1 MSQTLSFAAP
11 VPLRQHLFISSS
23 SVARP
28 PSQAHLRV
36 LHATATPSSKPLPSP
51 PQDAVPKVTN
61 PSVPLPRNQ
70 SQVEADP
77 PPQLPPIPPNAV
89 PYFAYFANMNP
100 RKIGPLSRV
109 PLRRFPLLYS
119 VPAVLPHHRLV
130 IDVPGLPPEPAFA
143 NVLPSHGSQ
152 VHGVLHWLSPA
163 DFASLSLS
171 EGYGAVPFPTGVSL
185 EEVTLRVTLKDGGET
200 EVAGKTFV
208 FQNRMPTEW
217 QRLVKPSRRYV
228 QVAVDGAEYWGL
240 DQKYIDNVLRRIPYA
255 NGLLGGFGLFVEPR
269 PHLLD
274 RPNPAEEFGKP
285 GLEIFSPFQ
294 PFKSQDVLRRV
305 TQQDEREKAG
315 RTQETKLRL
324 MRMSV
329 GGRRKLYFIPGIDG
343 TGKGILSQ
351 VAGFEEDGEWE
362 VSSVIYPH
370 ANRQGIQE
378 IAGDLIDMFLAD
390 GGGGPVT
397 LVGESMGGATL
408 LALTLENAKRKQQGE
423 DSLDIDLAL
432 LINPA
437 TCYDR
442 STPKALWDFLL
453 QLGLSAE
460 VYAGLLPP
468 VLLPFVVDLDNV
480 REEFGPSLV
489 PRLRKILFSLSSVA
503 DVLPQDALMHRVD
516 LLANLSVESCD
527 LAVLSSEFGPKQF
540 GVISCANDNLLPSL
554 SENHRLRRYI
564 PNMYSCVLSYGGH
577 VPMLDSRFSLVDMMK
592 PFKNVA
598 AKSKGEV
605 PKRNANARLE
615 KRREALSRRLIQK
628 YSGPEVS
635 AVKSRVEMRRVIDY
649 LGELNSC
656 SPVFIGEENLPT
668 PKEGRPVLFVCNHTI
683 MGWADAMFP
692 LLRLQ
697 ETKKILLRPL
707 AHPILFLLESTRLPG
722 APQATNKDM
731 TDYGVVQ
738 VSPSSLLEMFA
749 KGQWTLLF
757 PGGAS
762 EALRIGGAGRYEL
775 LWPESPEFVRACALF
790 GATVIPMATVGVDDM
805 VDVIVDSQTVSKYG
819 EKINDLLGNPLDTD
833 TFRDRVRRWR
843 ESDPNK
849 EVVMAPPVMRRSGP
863 ERIYFRFGKP
873 IEVPGECYDDP
884 VLEKKYYDDIRNGVA
899 DGLEILLRRRESDS
913 FRSLEERIK
922 FANANGTNVQPPASP
937 AWSWCVGQD
946 AYLDEELQPSLRHD
960 TSP

>member
-1 MSQTLSFAAP
+1 
-11 VPLRQHLFISSS
+11 
-23 SVARP
+23 
-28 PSQAHLRV
+28 
-36 LHATATPSSKPLPSP
+36 
-51 PQDAVPKVTN
+51 
-61 PSVPLPRNQ
+61 
-70 SQVEADP
+70 
-77 PPQLPPIPPNAV
+77 
-89 PYFAYFANMNP
+89 MNP
-100 RKIGPLSRV
+100 RKLGPLSHI
-109 PLRRFPLLYS
+109 PLRRFPLLHS
-119 VPAVLPHHRLV
+119 VPAILPHHRLV

-143 NVLPSHGSQ
+143 NILPSHGSQ
-152 VHGVLHWLSPA
+152 VHGMLHWLTPA
-163 DFASLSLS
+163 DFDSLSRS
-171 EGYGAVPFPTGVSL
+171 EGYGAVPFPTSVSL
-185 EEVTLRVTLKDGGET
+185 EQVTLRVTGKDGDEM
-200 EVAGKTFV
+200 EVIGKTFV

-240 DQKYIDNVLRRIPYA
+240 NQAYIDNVLKRIPYA
-255 NGLLGGFGLFVEPR
+255 KGLLGGFGLFVESR

-274 RPNPAEEFGKP
+274 RPNPAEEFGKA

-294 PFKSQDVLRRV
+294 PYKSQDVLRRV
-305 TQQDEREKAG
+305 TEEDERDKTSP
-315 RTQETKLRL
+315 TQEVGLRL

-351 VAGFEEDGEWE
+351 VADFEEDGEWE

-370 ANRQGIQE
+370 ANRQGILE
-378 IAGDLIDMFLAD
+378 IAGDLIDMFLLD
-390 GGGGPVT
+390 GGGAAVS
-397 LVGESMGGATL
+397 LVGESMGGAVL
-408 LALTLENAKRKQQGE
+408 LALTLENAKRKENGE
-423 DSLDIDLAL
+423 KALDIDLAL

-468 VLLPFVVDLDNV
+468 ILLPFVVDLDNV

-503 DVLPQDALMHRVD
+503 DVLPQDALMHRVN
-516 LLANLSVESCD
+516 LLAKFAVDSSD
-527 LAVLSSEFGPKQF
+527 LAVLSTELGPKQF
-540 GVISCANDNLLPSL
+540 GVISCENDNLLPSL
-554 SENHRLRRYI
+554 SENYRLRRHI
-564 PNMYSCVLSYGGH
+564 PTMYSCVLSYGGH

-592 PFKNVA
+592 PFKEVA
-598 AKSKGEV
+598 AKCRGHV
-605 PKRNANARLE
+605 PERTANAKLE
-615 KRREALSRRLIQK
+615 KKREALTRRLIQK
-628 YSGPEVS
+628 YSGSEVS
-635 AVKSRVEMRRVIDY
+635 AVKSRVDLRRVTDY

-656 SPVFIGEENLPT
+656 SPVFVGEENLPSPT
-668 PKEGRPVLFVCNHTI
+668 VGKPVLFVCNHTM

-697 ETKKILLRPL
+697 ETKKVLLRPL
-707 AHPILFLLESTRLPG
+707 AHPILFLLESMRLPG
-722 APQATNKDM
+722 ILQVTNEDM
-731 TDYGVVQ
+731 KEFGIVQ

-749 KGQWTLLF
+749 KNQWTLLF

-819 EKINDLLGNPLDTD
+819 GKFNELLGSPLDKD
-833 TFRDRVRRWR
+833 MFRDRVRRWR
-843 ESDPNK
+843 ELDPNE
-849 EVVMAPPVMRRSGP
+849 EVIMAPPITSRSGP

-873 IEVPGECYDDP
+873 IEVPGECFDDP
-884 VLEKKYYDDIRNGVA
+884 VLEKQYYKAIRSGVA
-899 DGLEILLRRRESDS
+899 EGLDILLRRRESDK
-913 FRSLEERIK
+913 FRSLEARTK
-922 FANANGTNVQPPASP
+922 FANAHGTHVQPPASP
-937 AWSWCVGQD
+937 AWSWCRGAN
-946 AYLDEELQPSLRHD
+946 AYLDDELQPSLRHD
-960 TSP
+960 TCP